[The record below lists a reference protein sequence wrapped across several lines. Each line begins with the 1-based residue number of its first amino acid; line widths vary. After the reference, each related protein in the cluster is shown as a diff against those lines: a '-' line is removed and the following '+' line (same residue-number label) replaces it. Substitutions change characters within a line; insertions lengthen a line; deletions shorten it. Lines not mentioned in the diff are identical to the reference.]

1 MEKRELLYE
10 GKAKKL
16 FSTDDENLV
25 ISEFKDDL
33 TAFNGEKK
41 SSEAG
46 KGALNNKISTELFKL
61 LESKGIQTHFVKML
75 DDNHMLHK
83 KADVILIEVIVR
95 NIATGSLTRN
105 LGIKEGTVLPF
116 TLVEFDYK
124 NDALGDPKLNDQ
136 HALILGLVDSQ
147 EELDKLR
154 RMARDVNDIL
164 KPYFADKGLNL
175 VDFKLEFGKDK
186 DGNIILIDEISPDNC
201 RFWDIAS
208 GEKMDKDRFRQ
219 GLGDLTIAYEEVL
232 NRILGKQ
239 QQCYEL
245 DAESNL
251 AFRKKFSFFLSHALA
266 QKRRR
271 RNYFQSRSKI
281 K

>member
-1 MEKRELLYE
+1 VEKKELLYE

-16 FSTDDENLV
+16 YLTEDENLV

-41 SSEAG
+41 SSETG

-61 LESKGIQTHFVKML
+61 LEKNNIPTHFVKML

-83 KADVILIEVIVR
+83 KVDVILIEVIVR

-105 LGIKEGTVLPF
+105 LGIEDGTVLPF

-124 NDALGDPKLNDQ
+124 NDELGDPKLNDQ
-136 HALILGLVDSQ
+136 HALLLGLVDFQ
-147 EELDKLR
+147 DELDKLR
-154 RMARDVNDIL
+154 RMARQINDIL
-164 KPYFADKGLNL
+164 KPYFAEKGLNL

-186 DGNIILIDEISPDNC
+186 EGNIILVDEISPDNC
-201 RFWDIAS
+201 RFWDIKS

-219 GLGDLTIAYEEVL
+219 GLGGLTVAYEQVL
-232 NRILGKQ
+232 NRILGK
-239 QQCYEL
+239 
-245 DAESNL
+245 
-251 AFRKKFSFFLSHALA
+251 
-266 QKRRR
+266 
-271 RNYFQSRSKI
+271 
-281 K
+281 

>member
-10 GKAKKL
+10 GKAKKI

-61 LESKGIQTHFVKML
+61 LEEKGIQTHFVEML
-75 DDNHMLHK
+75 DNNHMLHK

-105 LGIKEGTVLPF
+105 LGIEDGTVLPF

-124 NDALGDPKLNDQ
+124 NDDLGDPKLNDQ
-136 HALILGLVDSQ
+136 HALILGLVDFQ
-147 EELDKLR
+147 DELDKLR
-154 RMARDVNDIL
+154 RMARQINDIL

-175 VDFKLEFGKDK
+175 VDFKLEFGKDAT
-186 DGNIILIDEISPDNC
+186 GNIILIDEISPDNC
-201 RFWDIAS
+201 RFWDTQS

-219 GLGDLTIAYEEVL
+219 GLGGLTVAYEQVL
-232 NRILGKQ
+232 NRILGK
-239 QQCYEL
+239 
-245 DAESNL
+245 
-251 AFRKKFSFFLSHALA
+251 
-266 QKRRR
+266 
-271 RNYFQSRSKI
+271 
-281 K
+281 

>member
-10 GKAKKL
+10 GKAKKIW
-16 FSTDDENLV
+16 STDDDNLV

-61 LESKGIQTHFVKML
+61 LEENGIPTHFVKML

-95 NIATGSLTRN
+95 NIATGSLSRN
-105 LGIKEGTVLPF
+105 LGIEDGKVLPF

-124 NDALGDPKLNDQ
+124 NDELGDPKLNDQ
-136 HALILGLVDSQ
+136 HALILGLVDFQ
-147 EELDKLR
+147 DELDKLR
-154 RMARDVNDIL
+154 RMARQVNDIL
-164 KPYFADKGLNL
+164 KPYFAQKGLNL

-186 DGNIILIDEISPDNC
+186 EGNIILIDEISPDNC
-201 RFWDIAS
+201 RFWDIES

-219 GLGDLTIAYEEVL
+219 GLGGLTVAYEQVL
-232 NRILGKQ
+232 NRILGK
-239 QQCYEL
+239 
-245 DAESNL
+245 
-251 AFRKKFSFFLSHALA
+251 
-266 QKRRR
+266 
-271 RNYFQSRSKI
+271 
-281 K
+281 

>member
-1 MEKRELLYE
+1 MEKRDLLYE
-10 GKAKKL
+10 GKAKKIW
-16 FSTDDENLV
+16 STDDENLV

-61 LESKGIQTHFVKML
+61 LDENGIPTHFVKML

-83 KADVILIEVIVR
+83 RADVILIEVIVR
-95 NIATGSLTRN
+95 NIATGSLSRN
-105 LGIKEGTVLPF
+105 LGIEDGKVLPF

-124 NDALGDPKLNDQ
+124 NDELGDPKLNDQ
-136 HALILGLVDSQ
+136 HALILGLVDFQ
-147 EELDKLR
+147 DELDKLR
-154 RMARDVNDIL
+154 RMARQVNDIL
-164 KPYFADKGLNL
+164 KPYFAEKGLNL

-201 RFWDIAS
+201 RFWDIES

-219 GLGDLTIAYEEVL
+219 GLGGLTVAYEQVL
-232 NRILGKQ
+232 NRILGK
-239 QQCYEL
+239 
-245 DAESNL
+245 
-251 AFRKKFSFFLSHALA
+251 
-266 QKRRR
+266 
-271 RNYFQSRSKI
+271 
-281 K
+281 

>member
-10 GKAKKL
+10 GKAKRL
-16 FSTDDENLV
+16 FLTDDENLV

-61 LESKGIQTHFVKML
+61 LDSKGIQTHFVKML

-95 NIATGSLTRN
+95 NIATGSLTRT
-105 LGIKEGTVLPF
+105 LGIEDGKVLPF

-124 NDALGDPKLNDQ
+124 DDDLGDPKLNDQ
-136 HALILGLVDSQ
+136 HALILELVEHQD
-147 EELDKLR
+147 ELDKLR
-154 RMARDVNDIL
+154 RVARQINNIL
-164 KPYFADKGLNL
+164 QPYFADKGLKL

-201 RFWDIAS
+201 RFWDIES

-219 GLGDLTIAYEEVL
+219 GLGGLKVAYEEVL
-232 NRILGKQ
+232 NRILGK
-239 QQCYEL
+239 
-245 DAESNL
+245 
-251 AFRKKFSFFLSHALA
+251 
-266 QKRRR
+266 
-271 RNYFQSRSKI
+271 
-281 K
+281 

>member
-1 MEKRELLYE
+1 VEKKELLYE

-16 FSTDDENLV
+16 YLTEDENLV

-61 LESKGIQTHFVKML
+61 LENNGIPTHFVKML

-83 KADVILIEVIVR
+83 KVDVIMIEVIVR
-95 NIATGSLTRN
+95 NIATGSLSRN
-105 LGIKEGTVLPF
+105 LGIEDGKVLPF

-136 HALILGLVDSQ
+136 HALILGLVEYQD
-147 EELDKLR
+147 ELDKLR
-154 RMARDVNDIL
+154 RMARQVNDIL
-164 KPYFADKGLNL
+164 KPYFAEKGLNL
-175 VDFKLEFGKDK
+175 VDFKLEFGKDR
-186 DGNIILIDEISPDNC
+186 DGNIILVDEISPDNC
-201 RFWDIAS
+201 RFWDVAS

-219 GLGDLTIAYEEVL
+219 GLGGLTVAYEQVL
-232 NRILGKQ
+232 NRILGK
-239 QQCYEL
+239 
-245 DAESNL
+245 
-251 AFRKKFSFFLSHALA
+251 
-266 QKRRR
+266 
-271 RNYFQSRSKI
+271 
-281 K
+281 

>member
-10 GKAKKL
+10 GKAKKI
-16 FSTDDENLV
+16 FTTDDENLL

-61 LESKGIQTHFVKML
+61 LADNGIPTHFVEML

-95 NIATGSLTRN
+95 NIATGSLSRN
-105 LGIKEGTVLPF
+105 LRIEDGKVLPF

-124 NDALGDPKLNDQ
+124 NDELGDPKLNDQ
-136 HALILGLVDSQ
+136 HALILGLVDFQ
-147 EELDKLR
+147 DELDKLR
-154 RMARDVNDIL
+154 RMARQINDIL
-164 KPYFADKGLNL
+164 KPYFAQKGLNL
-175 VDFKLEFGKDK
+175 VDFKLEFGKDS

-201 RFWDIAS
+201 RFWDMES
-208 GEKMDKDRFRQ
+208 GEKLDKDRFRQ
-219 GLGDLTIAYEEVL
+219 GLGGLKVAYEEVL
-232 NRILGKQ
+232 NRILDK
-239 QQCYEL
+239 
-245 DAESNL
+245 
-251 AFRKKFSFFLSHALA
+251 
-266 QKRRR
+266 
-271 RNYFQSRSKI
+271 
-281 K
+281 